1 VQGATAIC
9 CGCGY
14 PVSCQVEREGERLG
28 FLAFF
33 DDEPTSPTYG
43 ERIEHC
49 PECGLRLALHNL
61 LSREPHKGASVHRA
75 SAKRGLD

>member
-1 VQGATAIC
+1 VREATALG

-14 PVSCQVEREGERLG
+14 PVSCQVEREGARLG

-33 DDEPTSPTYG
+33 DDEPTSSTYG

-49 PECGLRLALHNL
+49 PECGSSLALDNL
-61 LSREPHKGASVHRA
+61 LSREPHRGASLHRT